1 MKDFRYSGWLMP
13 GRAALKDAVSPGDV
27 IEVHEVKRR
36 ARMRL
41 HRTKKKKSPNRL
53 SLQIPHLCLPLLDN
67 SEQHD

>member
-1 MKDFRYSGWLMP
+1 MP

-41 HRTKKKKSPNRL
+41 HRTKKKKKSQQVVSADSSSLSPSAGQL
-53 SLQIPHLCLPLLDN
+53 GAT
-67 SEQHD
+67 